1 MLIRVKLGIRRPYES
16 ESRDFQMP
24 AMSGPIPRLWMVLL
38 ISALPLFFMGVDFFE
53 KMERSGPMGAVIA
66 DTLLPASS
74 IGYLMLIYVLK
85 KRKI

>member
-1 MLIRVKLGIRRPYES
+1 M
-16 ESRDFQMP
+16 
-24 AMSGPIPRLWMVLL
+24 PRLWMVLL
-38 ISALPLFFMGVDFFE
+38 VITLPLFVMGVDFFE

-74 IGYLMLIYVLK
+74 IGYLMLIYILK